1 MDFTPTPCGGR
12 NRDTFSHTWDQ
23 TSVQK
28 VHFGNQ
34 ANDKMAATESTGS
47 RSHPDLIDYIND
59 HLDVDFDTL
68 QVQVAA
74 RN

>member
-34 ANDKMAATESTGS
+34 ANDKM
-47 RSHPDLIDYIND
+47 D